1 VSAAQPIGD
10 YDFHVSPYF
19 SSAYAAEEP
28 LRFTCQALSDPEDPP
43 PGYRAETYP
52 MHENETEGDLS
63 PPCAATLAPPT
74 DSAPPLAER
83 ETLPP
88 ESEEGVKASVV
99 SSTMSPPPNTLAAAL
114 EAFALEARAGR
125 AEIMTELRSVG
136 REVAGIRHEATR
148 TNQRM
153 TGLEEAFS
161 ELRVDTRAELH
172 RVKKQLRRALRRIAA
187 LEELELSRKAMP
199 SVPATSP
206 TEAG

>member
-28 LRFTCQALSDPEDPP
+28 LRFTCQALGDFEDQPP
-43 PGYRAETYP
+43 AYRAETYP
-52 MHENETEGDLS
+52 MHENETEV
-63 PPCAATLAPPT
+63 AATLAPPT
-74 DSAPPLAER
+74 ESVPPLAER

-187 LEELELSRKAMP
+187 LEELEAARKAMP